1 MVDIAH
7 RAVDHGARL
16 ALTPADRG
24 RDAPHAGDARHAL
37 DDEHV
42 AGLGE
47 VVRFDLA
54 QARGRR
60 TLVELAIEHSERLA
74 GDARAR
80 VGGPQHRAR
89 HGARHAAFI
98 ERVGSGAREVLES
111 EETGEQLARQTGQ
124 LEQSESTA
132 IQPAQKRLARHRM
145 IVTMAS
151 FHPSPSK
158 PKLALPHGAC
168 DTHFHVFGPRERY
181 PFAAER
187 SYTPAGDAPKETL
200 FALHAHLGIG
210 RGVVVQ
216 SAAHGFDNSAA
227 ADLIAHGKGRYVGVA
242 LVPTDIGER
251 ELQELNAQGFCGARF
266 HYMDHLGSGS
276 PIDEVLRFAQRLA
289 PLGWHLQIH
298 LDAKRLDELAPALK
312 RSPVPV
318 VIDHMARI
326 DASLG
331 LEQKPFGTL
340 LRLLEDPQRLGEGQR
355 LRARVARARPLAR
368 RLAVRAQARRRMRQ
382 PRAVGHRLAASQP
395 QGSARRRPDGRP
407 HRRNRARRS

>member
-1 MVDIAH
+1 
-7 RAVDHGARL
+7 
-16 ALTPADRG
+16 
-24 RDAPHAGDARHAL
+24 
-37 DDEHV
+37 
-42 AGLGE
+42 
-47 VVRFDLA
+47 
-54 QARGRR
+54 
-60 TLVELAIEHSERLA
+60 
-74 GDARAR
+74 
-80 VGGPQHRAR
+80 
-89 HGARHAAFI
+89 
-98 ERVGSGAREVLES
+98 
-111 EETGEQLARQTGQ
+111 
-124 LEQSESTA
+124 
-132 IQPAQKRLARHRM
+132 
-145 IVTMAS
+145 MAS

-158 PKLALPHGAC
+158 PKLALPAGAC
-168 DTHFHVFGPRERY
+168 DAHFHVFGPRERY

-227 ADLIAHGKGRYVGVA
+227 ADLIAQGEYRYVGVA

-251 ELQELNAQGFCGARF
+251 ELQKLNAQGFCGARF

-276 PIDEVLRFAQRLA
+276 AIDEVLRFAQRLA

-312 RSPVPV
+312 RSRVPV

-340 LRLLEDPQRLGEGQR
+340 LRLLEDPNVWVKVSGCERASRERAPWRDALPFARKLVAECGSRALWGTDWPHPNLKEVPDDGLMVDLIAEIAPGEAERRALLVDNPQRLYRFRGG
-355 LRARVARARPLAR
+355 V
-368 RLAVRAQARRRMRQ
+368 
-382 PRAVGHRLAASQP
+382 S
-395 QGSARRRPDGRP
+395 
-407 HRRNRARRS
+407 